1 MVKIRSQIRVRTH
14 DCSQRLCHHR
24 SEQSEHQRHRKNLL
38 DATFGRSILRRL
50 RMSIARTDS
59 LIRRMLDNAFNLGT
73 FAVVD
78 DVVASNGITHTP
90 MWGIPQNREG
100 LKQLI
105 AMFRS
110 AFPDLHCT
118 LEDEITEGD
127 KVAAHWTMRG
137 THRGLFLGTPP
148 TSRSIEFEGMMFA
161 RTENGQIAEGWT
173 MIDQMGMLQ
182 QLGLVP
188 PPRHR

>member
-1 MVKIRSQIRVRTH
+1 
-14 DCSQRLCHHR
+14 
-24 SEQSEHQRHRKNLL
+24 
-38 DATFGRSILRRL
+38 
-50 RMSIARTDS
+50 MSIARTDS

-90 MWGIPQNREG
+90 MWGMPQNREG

-118 LEDEITEGD
+118 LEDEINAGD

-137 THRGLFLGTPP
+137 THRGLFLGAPP
-148 TSRSIEFEGMMFA
+148 TNRSIEVEGMMFA